1 MYLKGKGKREEAG
14 ERSTATIRY
23 NRSYYSPEWFGGFQT
38 SLDLARRQDR
48 RVLAT
53 YSRTNCG
60 ADRTRRPAGFPVS
73 MRDKNLVPERMSPV
87 ESVTSL
93 GHGKRGGGERN
104 SNLGVGKGALN
115 RAGAAFYDG
124 LGCQTVAEGGTKLA
138 KDTSRQ
144 FEAEWPGVGEH

>member
-23 NRSYYSPEWFGGFQT
+23 NRSYYSPEWLGGFQT

-60 ADRTRRPAGFPVS
+60 ADRN
-73 MRDKNLVPERMSPV
+73 KNLVPERMSPV
-87 ESVTSL
+87 ESVTR
-93 GHGKRGGGERN
+93 KRGGGERN

-115 RAGAAFYDG
+115 RAGAAFSDG
-124 LGCQTVAEGGTKLA
+124 LGCQTVAEGGTKLGQRHYPA
-138 KDTSRQ
+138 I
-144 FEAEWPGVGEH
+144 